1 MQFDNAPAPSLDL
14 DSMPSALH
22 VFNDAVDQFA
32 DRTAFQNFGVEL
44 TYKDLSDRANR
55 VAAFLQKERGVKA
68 GDKFAVML
76 PNTLQYP
83 IFALALMRIGA
94 VLVNVNPLYTPRELT
109 HQLNDSG
116 AVGIIVLAN
125 MAETVEACG
134 SDISL
139 KTVILTE
146 LADAMPQPKR
156 LLLNLA
162 VKYLKKMVPAYSLPG
177 HIKFTDVLGRSDA
190 QFEMANPGHDDI
202 IALQYTGGT
211 TGVSKGAVLTHRNVL
226 SNMAQIDRVFDGK
239 IKPGMVAIAPLPL
252 YHVFAF
258 VGHMMW
264 LFKCGAKSV
273 LITNPRDMPTFMGIL
288 EKNPCDIFIG
298 LNTLFVGL
306 LKQPR
311 FRALDFSNL
320 FLTVSGGMA
329 LTRSTAEEW
338 ESLTGCSICE
348 GYGLTETSPVVSV
361 NPPEGIQLGT
371 IGTPLVDTEVK
382 ILDDD
387 GSELPVGG
395 VGELAVRGPQVMR
408 GYWQRDEATAEVMTP
423 DGFFKTGDMAVA
435 LEDGYYK
442 IVDRKKDMILVS
454 GFNVYPNEVEDV
466 LASHPRVTESAV
478 VGVPNEEQGE
488 SVKAYLV
495 ADGELSVEELDA
507 WCRERLTAYKV
518 PKAFEF
524 RDELPK
530 TNVGKVL
537 RRALR

>member
-1 MQFDNAPAPSLDL
+1 MQFDNAPAPSLNL

-139 KTVILTE
+139 KTVIVTE

-177 HIKFTDVLGRSDA
+177 HVKFTDVLGRSDA

-306 LKQPR
+306 LKQER

-371 IGTPLVDTEVK
+371 IGTPLADTEVK
-382 ILDDD
+382 ILDED

-408 GYWQRDEATAEVMTP
+408 GYWQRDEATAEVMTA

-478 VGVPNEEQGE
+478 IGVPNEEQGE

>member
-1 MQFDNAPAPSLDL
+1 MQFDNAPAPSLNL

-139 KTVILTE
+139 KTVIVTE

-177 HIKFTDVLGRSDA
+177 HIKFTDVLGSSDA

-226 SNMAQIDRVFDGK
+226 SNMAQIDQVFDGK

-288 EKNPCDIFIG
+288 EQNPCDIFIG

-306 LKQPR
+306 LKQER

-371 IGTPLVDTEVK
+371 IGTPLADTEVK
-382 ILDDD
+382 ILDED

-408 GYWQRDEATAEVMTP
+408 GYWQRDEATAEVMTA

>member
-1 MQFDNAPAPSLDL
+1 MQFDNAPAPTLNLESI
-14 DSMPSALH
+14 PSALA
-22 VFNDAVDQFA
+22 VFNQAVDQFA
-32 DRTAFQNFGVEL
+32 DQPAFENFGVQL
-44 TYKDLSDRANR
+44 TYRQLSDQSNR
-55 VAAFLQKERGVKA
+55 LAAWLQKERGVKA
-68 GDKFAVML
+68 GDRFAVML

-94 VLVNVNPLYTPRELT
+94 VLVNVNPLYTPRELI

-116 AVGIIVLAN
+116 AVGILVLAN

-134 SDISL
+134 SDINL
-139 KTVILTE
+139 NTVIVTE
-146 LADAMPQPKR
+146 LADVMPQPKR

-162 VKYLKKMVPAYSLPG
+162 VKYLKKMVPAYTLPG
-177 HIKFTDVLGRSDA
+177 HFKLTELLARTDEK
-190 QFEMANPGHDDI
+190 FEMATPGHHDI

-211 TGVSKGAVLTHRNVL
+211 TGVSKGAILTHRNVL
-226 SNMAQIDRVFDGK
+226 ANMTQIDQMFEGK

-273 LITNPRDMPTFMGIL
+273 LITNPRDMPTFMGVL

-298 LNTLFVGL
+298 LNTLFIGL

-311 FRALDFSNL
+311 FRALDFSRL

-329 LTRSTAEEW
+329 LTRAAAEEW
-338 ESLTGCSICE
+338 DQVTGCSICE
-348 GYGLTETSPVVSV
+348 GYGLTETSPVVCV
-361 NPPEGIQLGT
+361 NPLEGIQIGT
-371 IGTPLVDTEVK
+371 IGIPLADTQVQV
-382 ILDDD
+382 LDEQ
-387 GSELPVGG
+387 GQSLPVGA

-408 GYWQRDEATAEVMTP
+408 GYWQRDDATADVMTA
-423 DGFFKTGDMAVA
+423 DGFFLTGDMATEQ
-435 LEDGYYK
+435 EDGYFK

-466 LASHPRVTESAV
+466 LASHPSVLESAV
-478 VGVPNEEQGE
+478 VGVPDETQGE
-488 SVKAYLV
+488 SVKAFLV
-495 ADGELSVEELDA
+495 LDNEVTVDELEE
-507 WCRERLTAYKV
+507 WCRERLTGYKV
-518 PKAFEF
+518 PRAFEF

>member
-1 MQFDNAPAPSLDL
+1 MQFDNAPAPSLNL

-139 KTVILTE
+139 KTVIVTE

-177 HIKFTDVLGRSDA
+177 HVKFTDVLGRSDA

-306 LKQPR
+306 LKQER

-371 IGTPLVDTEVK
+371 IGTPLADTEVK
-382 ILDDD
+382 ILDED

-408 GYWQRDEATAEVMTP
+408 GYWQRDDATAEVMTA

>member
-1 MQFDNAPAPSLDL
+1 MPFDNAPAPSLNL
-14 DSMPSALH
+14 ESMPSALH
-22 VFNDAVDQFA
+22 VFNQAVENYADQP
-32 DRTAFQNFGVEL
+32 AFQNFGVEL
-44 TYKDLSDRANR
+44 TYSDLSQRANR
-55 VAAFLQKERGVKA
+55 IASWLQNERGVKP
-68 GDKFAVML
+68 GDRFAVML

-116 AVGIIVLAN
+116 AVGILVLAN
-125 MAETVEACG
+125 MAETVAACRG
-134 SDISL
+134 DISL
-139 KTVILTE
+139 KTVIVTE

-162 VKYLKKMVPAYSLPG
+162 VKYLKKMVPPYDLPG
-177 HIKFTDVLGRSDA
+177 HFKFTEVVGYSNQD
-190 QFEMANPGHDDI
+190 FEMASPGHNDI

-211 TGVSKGAVLTHRNVL
+211 TGLSKGAVLTHRNVL
-226 SNMAQIDRVFDGK
+226 ANMTQIDQLFDGK
-239 IKPGMVAIAPLPL
+239 VKPGMVAIAPLPL

-273 LITNPRDMPTFMGIL
+273 LITNPRDMPTFMGVL

-306 LKQPR
+306 LKQER
-311 FRALDFSNL
+311 FRALDFSRL

-329 LTRSTAEEW
+329 LTRSAAEEW
-338 ESLTGCSICE
+338 QRVTDCSICE
-348 GYGLTETSPVVSV
+348 GYGLTETSPVVCV
-361 NPPEGIQLGT
+361 NPLEGIQIGT
-371 IGTPLVDTEVK
+371 IGLPLADTEVK
-382 ILDDD
+382 VLD
-387 GSELPVGG
+387 ENRVALPIGA

-408 GYWQRDEATAEVMTP
+408 GYWQRDDATAEVMTD
-423 DGFFKTGDMAVA
+423 DGFFLTGDMATQQD
-435 LEDGYYK
+435 DGYFK

-466 LASHPRVTESAV
+466 LASHPVVLEAAV
-478 VGVPNEEQGE
+478 VGVPDETQGE

-495 ADGELSVEELDA
+495 SDGDVTVEALEE

-518 PKAFEF
+518 PRAFEF

>member
-1 MQFDNAPAPSLDL
+1 MQFDNAPASSLNL
-14 DSMPSALH
+14 ESMPSALH

-32 DRTAFQNFGVEL
+32 GRTAFQNFGVEL
-44 TYKDLSDRANR
+44 TYQDLSDRANR

-139 KTVILTE
+139 KTVIVTE

-371 IGTPLVDTEVK
+371 IGTPLADTEIK
-382 ILDDD
+382 ILDED

>member
-1 MQFDNAPAPSLDL
+1 MQFDNAPAPTLNL

-22 VFNDAVDQFA
+22 VFNDAVEQFA

-134 SDISL
+134 NDISL
-139 KTVILTE
+139 KTVIVTE

-177 HIKFTDVLGRSDA
+177 HIRFTDVLGRSDA
-190 QFEMANPGHDDI
+190 HFEMANPGHDDI

-211 TGVSKGAVLTHRNVL
+211 TGVSKGAILTHRNVL

-273 LITNPRDMPTFMGIL
+273 LITNPRDMPTFMSIL

-306 LKQPR
+306 LRQER

-371 IGTPLVDTEVK
+371 IGTPLADTEVK
-382 ILDDD
+382 ILDED
-387 GSELPVGG
+387 GSELPLGG

-408 GYWQRDEATAEVMTP
+408 GYWQRDEATADVMTA

>member
-1 MQFDNAPAPSLDL
+1 MQFDNAPAPSLNL

-139 KTVILTE
+139 KTVIVTE

-177 HIKFTDVLGRSDA
+177 HVKFTDVLGRSDA

-371 IGTPLVDTEVK
+371 IGTPLADTEVK
-382 ILDDD
+382 ILDED

-495 ADGELSVEELDA
+495 ADGELPVEELDA

>member
-1 MQFDNAPAPSLDL
+1 MQFDNAPAPSLEL
-14 DSMPSALH
+14 EKIPSALS
-22 VFNDAVDQFA
+22 VFNQAVDQFA
-32 DRTAFQNFGVEL
+32 DQPAFQNFGVEL
-44 TYKDLSDRANR
+44 TYRELSDKANR
-55 VAAFLQKERGVKA
+55 IAAWLQKERGVKA
-68 GDKFAVML
+68 GDRFAVML

-94 VLVNVNPLYTPRELT
+94 VLVNVNPLYTPRELI

-116 AVGIIVLAN
+116 AVGILVLAN

-134 SDISL
+134 GEIQL
-139 KTVILTE
+139 KTVIVTE

-162 VKYLKKMVPAYSLPG
+162 VKYLKKMVPAYQLPG
-177 HIKFTDVLGRSDA
+177 HTKFTDLLARTDD
-190 QFEMANPGHDDI
+190 QFTMASPGHDDI

-211 TGVSKGAVLTHRNVL
+211 TGVSKGAILTHRNVL
-226 SNMAQIDRVFDGK
+226 ANMTQIDLMFDGK

-273 LITNPRDMPTFMGIL
+273 LITNPRDMPTFMGVL

-298 LNTLFVGL
+298 LNTLFIGL
-306 LKQPR
+306 LKQSR
-311 FRALDFSNL
+311 FRALDFSRL

-329 LTRSTAEEW
+329 LTRSAAEEW
-338 ESLTGCSICE
+338 DHVTGCSICE
-348 GYGLTETSPVVSV
+348 GYGLTETSPVVCV
-361 NPPEGIQLGT
+361 NPLEGIQIGT
-371 IGTPLVDTEVK
+371 IGVPLADTQVRV
-382 ILDDD
+382 LD
-387 GSELPVGG
+387 EQRQPLPVGA

-408 GYWQRDEATAEVMTP
+408 GYWQRDDATAEVMTQ
-423 DGFFKTGDMAVA
+423 DGFFLTGDMATEQ
-435 LEDGYYK
+435 EDGYFK

-466 LASHPRVTESAV
+466 LASHPSVLESAV
-478 VGVPNEEQGE
+478 VGVPDETQGE
-488 SVKAYLV
+488 SVKAFLV
-495 ADGELSVEELDA
+495 LDKDVAVEELEE
-507 WCRERLTAYKV
+507 WCRERLTGYKV
-518 PKAFEF
+518 PRAFEF

>member
-1 MQFDNAPAPSLDL
+1 MQFDNAPAPSLNL

-139 KTVILTE
+139 KTVIVTE

-177 HIKFTDVLGRSDA
+177 HIKFTDVLGSSDA

-226 SNMAQIDRVFDGK
+226 SNMAQIDQVFDGK

-306 LKQPR
+306 LKQER

-371 IGTPLVDTEVK
+371 IGTPLADTEVK
-382 ILDDD
+382 ILDED

-408 GYWQRDEATAEVMTP
+408 GYWQRDEATAEVMTA

>member
-1 MQFDNAPAPSLDL
+1 MQFDNAPAPTLDL

-22 VFNDAVDQFA
+22 VFNDAVEQFA

-44 TYKDLSDRANR
+44 TYRDLSDRANR

-134 SDISL
+134 NDISL
-139 KTVILTE
+139 KTVIVTE

-177 HIKFTDVLGRSDA
+177 HIKFTNVLGRSDA

-211 TGVSKGAVLTHRNVL
+211 TGVSKGAILTHRNVL

-306 LKQPR
+306 LKQER

-371 IGTPLVDTEVK
+371 IGTPLADTKVK
-382 ILDDD
+382 ILDED

-408 GYWQRDEATAEVMTP
+408 GYWQRDEATADVMTA

-466 LASHPRVTESAV
+466 LASHPRVTEAAV

>member
-68 GDKFAVML
+68 GDRFAVML

-139 KTVILTE
+139 KTVIVTE

-190 QFEMANPGHDDI
+190 QFEMASPGHDDI

-273 LITNPRDMPTFMGIL
+273 LITNPRDMPTFMGVL

-306 LKQPR
+306 LRQER

-371 IGTPLVDTEVK
+371 IGTPLADTEVK

>member
-1 MQFDNAPAPSLDL
+1 MQFDNAPAPSLNL
-14 DSMPSALH
+14 ESMPSALH

-32 DRTAFQNFGVEL
+32 GRTAFQNFGVEL
-44 TYKDLSDRANR
+44 TYQDLSDRANR

-139 KTVILTE
+139 KTVIVTE

-239 IKPGMVAIAPLPL
+239 IKPGMVAIARCPCITCSPS
-252 YHVFAF
+252 
-258 VGHMMW
+258 
-264 LFKCGAKSV
+264 SV
-273 LITNPRDMPTFMGIL
+273 T
-288 EKNPCDIFIG
+288 
-298 LNTLFVGL
+298 
-306 LKQPR
+306 
-311 FRALDFSNL
+311 
-320 FLTVSGGMA
+320 
-329 LTRSTAEEW
+329 
-338 ESLTGCSICE
+338 
-348 GYGLTETSPVVSV
+348 
-361 NPPEGIQLGT
+361 
-371 IGTPLVDTEVK
+371 
-382 ILDDD
+382 
-387 GSELPVGG
+387 
-395 VGELAVRGPQVMR
+395 
-408 GYWQRDEATAEVMTP
+408 
-423 DGFFKTGDMAVA
+423 
-435 LEDGYYK
+435 
-442 IVDRKKDMILVS
+442 
-454 GFNVYPNEVEDV
+454 
-466 LASHPRVTESAV
+466 
-478 VGVPNEEQGE
+478 
-488 SVKAYLV
+488 
-495 ADGELSVEELDA
+495 
-507 WCRERLTAYKV
+507 
-518 PKAFEF
+518 
-524 RDELPK
+524 
-530 TNVGKVL
+530 
-537 RRALR
+537 

>member
-1 MQFDNAPAPSLDL
+1 MQFDNAPAPSLNL
-14 DSMPSALH
+14 ESMPSALH

-32 DRTAFQNFGVEL
+32 GRTAFQNFGVEL
-44 TYKDLSDRANR
+44 TYQDLSDRANR

-139 KTVILTE
+139 KTVIVTE

-162 VKYLKKMVPAYSLPG
+162 VKYLKKMVPAFSLPG

-371 IGTPLVDTEVK
+371 IGTPLADTEVK
-382 ILDDD
+382 ILDED

>member
-1 MQFDNAPAPSLDL
+1 MQFDNAPAPTLNL

-22 VFNDAVDQFA
+22 VFNDAVSQFA

-55 VAAFLQKERGVKA
+55 VAAFLQKERGVRA

-139 KTVILTE
+139 KTVIVTE

-177 HIKFTDVLGRSDA
+177 HIRFTDVLGRADT

-273 LITNPRDMPTFMGIL
+273 LITNPRDMATFMGIL

-371 IGTPLVDTEVK
+371 IGTPLADTEVK

-387 GSELPVGG
+387 GVELPVGG

-466 LASHPRVTESAV
+466 LASHPRVSESAV

-495 ADGELSVEELDA
+495 ADSELSVEELDA

>member
-1 MQFDNAPAPSLDL
+1 MQFDNAPAPSLNL
-14 DSMPSALH
+14 ESMPSALH

-32 DRTAFQNFGVEL
+32 GRTAFQNFGVEL
-44 TYKDLSDRANR
+44 TYQDLSDRANR

-139 KTVILTE
+139 KTVIVTE

-306 LKQPR
+306 LKQER

-371 IGTPLVDTEVK
+371 IGTPLADTEIK
-382 ILDDD
+382 ILDED

>member
-1 MQFDNAPAPSLDL
+1 MQFDNAPAPSLEL
-14 DSMPSALH
+14 EKIPSALS
-22 VFNDAVDQFA
+22 VFNQAVDQFA
-32 DRTAFQNFGVEL
+32 DQPAFQNFGVEL
-44 TYKDLSDRANR
+44 TYRELSDKANR
-55 VAAFLQKERGVKA
+55 IAAWLQKERGVKA
-68 GDKFAVML
+68 GDRFAVML

-94 VLVNVNPLYTPRELT
+94 VLVNVNPLYTPRELI

-116 AVGIIVLAN
+116 AVGILVLAN

-134 SDISL
+134 GEIQL
-139 KTVILTE
+139 KTVIVTE

-162 VKYLKKMVPAYSLPG
+162 VKYLKKMVPAYQLPG
-177 HIKFTDVLGRSDA
+177 HTKFTDLLARTDD
-190 QFEMANPGHDDI
+190 QFTMASPGHDDI

-211 TGVSKGAVLTHRNVL
+211 TGVSKGAILTHRNVL
-226 SNMAQIDRVFDGK
+226 ANMTQIDLMFDGK

-273 LITNPRDMPTFMGIL
+273 LITNPRDMPTFMGVL

-306 LKQPR
+306 LKQSR
-311 FRALDFSNL
+311 FRALDFSRL

-329 LTRSTAEEW
+329 LTRSAAEEW
-338 ESLTGCSICE
+338 DHVTGCSICE
-348 GYGLTETSPVVSV
+348 GYGLTETSPVVCV
-361 NPPEGIQLGT
+361 NPLEGIQIGT
-371 IGTPLVDTEVK
+371 IGVPLADTQVRV
-382 ILDDD
+382 LD
-387 GSELPVGG
+387 EQRQPLPVGA

-408 GYWQRDEATAEVMTP
+408 GYWQRDDATAEVMTQ
-423 DGFFKTGDMAVA
+423 DGFFLTGDMATEQ
-435 LEDGYYK
+435 EDGYFK

-466 LASHPRVTESAV
+466 LASHPSVLESAV
-478 VGVPNEEQGE
+478 VGVPDETQGE
-488 SVKAYLV
+488 SVKAFLV
-495 ADGELSVEELDA
+495 LDKDVAVEELEE
-507 WCRERLTAYKV
+507 WCRERLTGYKV
-518 PKAFEF
+518 PRAFEF

>member
-1 MQFDNAPAPSLDL
+1 MQFDNAPAPTLNL

-22 VFNDAVDQFA
+22 VFNDAVEQFA

-134 SDISL
+134 NDISL
-139 KTVILTE
+139 KTVIVTE

-211 TGVSKGAVLTHRNVL
+211 TGVSKGAILTHRNVL

-306 LKQPR
+306 LKQER

-371 IGTPLVDTEVK
+371 IGTPLADTEVK
-382 ILDDD
+382 ILDED

-408 GYWQRDEATAEVMTP
+408 GYWQRDEATADVMTA

>member
-1 MQFDNAPAPSLDL
+1 MQFDNAPAPSLHL
-14 DSMPSALH
+14 ESMPSALH

-32 DRTAFQNFGVEL
+32 GRTAFQNFGVEL
-44 TYKDLSDRANR
+44 TYQDLSDRANR

-139 KTVILTE
+139 KTVIVTE

-239 IKPGMVAIAPLPL
+239 IKPSMVAIAPLPL

-306 LKQPR
+306 LKQER

-371 IGTPLVDTEVK
+371 IGTPLADTEIK
-382 ILDDD
+382 ILDED

>member
-1 MQFDNAPAPSLDL
+1 MQFDNAPAPSLNL

-32 DRTAFQNFGVEL
+32 GRTAFQNFGVEL
-44 TYKDLSDRANR
+44 TYQDLSDRANR
-55 VAAFLQKERGVKA
+55 VAAFLQKEQGVKA

-139 KTVILTE
+139 KTVIVTE

-190 QFEMANPGHDDI
+190 HFEMANPGHDDI

-338 ESLTGCSICE
+338 ESLTRCSICE

-371 IGTPLVDTEVK
+371 IGTPLADTEVK
-382 ILDDD
+382 ILDED

>member
-44 TYKDLSDRANR
+44 TFKDLSDRADR

-139 KTVILTE
+139 KTVIVTE
-146 LADAMPQPKR
+146 LADAMSQPKR

-190 QFEMANPGHDDI
+190 HFEMANPGHDDI

-306 LKQPR
+306 LKQER

-371 IGTPLVDTEVK
+371 IGTPLADTEVK
-382 ILDDD
+382 ILDED

-423 DGFFKTGDMAVA
+423 DGYFKTGDMAVA

>member
-1 MQFDNAPAPSLDL
+1 VQFDNAPAPSLNL
-14 DSMPSALH
+14 ESMPSALH

-32 DRTAFQNFGVEL
+32 GRTAFQNFGVEL
-44 TYKDLSDRANR
+44 TYQDLSDRANR

-139 KTVILTE
+139 KTVIVTE

-371 IGTPLVDTEVK
+371 IGTPLADTEIK
-382 ILDDD
+382 ILDED

>member
-1 MQFDNAPAPSLDL
+1 MQFDNAPASSLNL

-44 TYKDLSDRANR
+44 TYQDLSDRANR
-55 VAAFLQKERGVKA
+55 VAAFLQKERGVKP

-139 KTVILTE
+139 KTVIVTE

-371 IGTPLVDTEVK
+371 IGTPLADTEIK
-382 ILDDD
+382 ILDED

>member
-1 MQFDNAPAPSLDL
+1 
-14 DSMPSALH
+14 MPSALH

-32 DRTAFQNFGVEL
+32 GRTAFQNFGVEL
-44 TYKDLSDRANR
+44 TYQDLSDRANR
-55 VAAFLQKERGVKA
+55 VAAFLQKEQGVKA

-139 KTVILTE
+139 KTVIVTE

-190 QFEMANPGHDDI
+190 HFEMANPGHDDI

-338 ESLTGCSICE
+338 ESLTRCSICE

-371 IGTPLVDTEVK
+371 IGTPLADTEVK
-382 ILDDD
+382 ILDED

-435 LEDGYYK
+435 QEDGYYK

>member
-1 MQFDNAPAPSLDL
+1 MQFDNAPAPSLNL

-44 TYKDLSDRANR
+44 TYQDLSDRANR

-139 KTVILTE
+139 KTVIVTE

-306 LKQPR
+306 LKQER

-371 IGTPLVDTEVK
+371 IGTPLADTEIK
-382 ILDDD
+382 ILDED

>member
-55 VAAFLQKERGVKA
+55 VAAFLQKERGVKV
-68 GDKFAVML
+68 GDRFAVML

-139 KTVILTE
+139 KTVIVTE

-190 QFEMANPGHDDI
+190 QFEMASPSHDDI

-306 LKQPR
+306 LKQER

-371 IGTPLVDTEVK
+371 IGTPLADTEVK

>member
-68 GDKFAVML
+68 GDRFAVML

-139 KTVILTE
+139 KTVIVTE

-190 QFEMANPGHDDI
+190 QFEMASPGHDDI

-273 LITNPRDMPTFMGIL
+273 LITNPRDMPTFMGVL

-306 LKQPR
+306 LRQER

-371 IGTPLVDTEVK
+371 IGTPLADTEVK

-408 GYWQRDEATAEVMTP
+408 GYWQRDEATAEVMTS

>member
-1 MQFDNAPAPSLDL
+1 MQFDNAPAPSLNL
-14 DSMPSALH
+14 ESMPSALH

-32 DRTAFQNFGVEL
+32 GRTAFQNFGVEL
-44 TYKDLSDRANR
+44 TYQDLSDRANR

-139 KTVILTE
+139 KTVIVTE

-371 IGTPLVDTEVK
+371 IGTPLADTEIK
-382 ILDDD
+382 ILDED

>member
-1 MQFDNAPAPSLDL
+1 MQFDNAPTPSLNL

-32 DRTAFQNFGVEL
+32 GRTAFQNFGVEL
-44 TYKDLSDRANR
+44 TYQDLSDRANR
-55 VAAFLQKERGVKA
+55 VAAFLQKEQGVKA

-139 KTVILTE
+139 KTVIVTE

-190 QFEMANPGHDDI
+190 HFEMANPGHDDI

-338 ESLTGCSICE
+338 ESLTRCSICE

-371 IGTPLVDTEVK
+371 IGTPLADTEVK
-382 ILDDD
+382 ILDED